1 MYKIII
7 DSCGELFSKM
17 KGDDRYINVP
27 LTLEVDGEEIVDDES
42 FDQLD
47 FIRKVKA
54 SPKGPKSAC
63 PAPGKYLDAIMR
75 PVKKAIS
82 DTADLLNP
90 LKKVENEEEHI
101 YIVTLSSQL
110 SGSYNSAVTAKQ
122 MYDEEHG
129 DKKIHVFDSK
139 SASIGQTLIG
149 QKAAECE
156 EAGMGFSDVVAAV
169 EKYISEQ
176 HTFFVLETL
185 ETLRKNGRMS
195 AFKEKIANTLH
206 IKPVMGS
213 TDDGNIQKLAQVRGM
228 NKAVSKMA
236 DCMIEVTKNC
246 GEKVLAISHCNCLER
261 ALQLKAEVEKRAK
274 FKDIELVDTRG
285 VSTMYANDG
294 GLIMV
299 V

>member
-7 DSCGELFSKM
+7 DSCGELFPEM
-17 KGDDRYINVP
+17 IEDERFFNVP
-27 LTLEVDGEEIVDDES
+27 LTLEVAGEEIIDDET

-54 SPKGPKSAC
+54 SPKGPKSSC
-63 PAPGKYLDAIMR
+63 PAPAKYLEAI
-75 PVKKAIS
+75 
-82 DTADLLNP
+82 T
-90 LKKVENEEEHI
+90 KKVGSLLPGAPKTEKEHV
-101 YIVTLSSQL
+101 YIVTLSAAL
-110 SGSYNSAVTAKQ
+110 SGSYNSAVVAKG
-122 MYDEEHG
+122 MYEEEHD
-129 DKKIHVFDSK
+129 DKEIHVFDSK

-156 EAGMGFSDVVAAV
+156 EKGMPFAEVVKAV
-169 EKYISEQ
+169 ENYIREQ

-206 IKPVMGS
+206 IKPVMAS
-213 TDDGNIQKLAQVRGM
+213 TDEGTITKLAQVRGM
-228 NKAVSKMA
+228 NKAISKMA
-236 DCMIEVTKNC
+236 DCMIEVTRNC
-246 GEKVLAISHCNCLER
+246 SEKVLAISHCNCLER
-261 ALQLKAEVEKRAK
+261 ALKLKEEVEKRAV
-274 FKDIELVDTRG
+274 FKKIHIVDTRG